1 VGLVAKRVPLG
12 ADVVVLAPMTGW
24 RSFLLQ
30 PRLAP
35 ALAEVAGALGSI
47 AGKLDAEAISTVAPF
62 VGRAFAKLP
71 PVELEAITRELLD
84 GAMFLAGG
92 KTPGAPLLDTLDAA
106 MQGRTLDVWR
116 LLFEAVRLNYPD
128 FFKALG
134 GSVAPSGAAV
144 SPSEGSNT

>member
-1 VGLVAKRVPLG
+1 MPRQARRAGH
-12 ADVVVLAPMTGW
+12 TGC
-24 RSFLLQ
+24 
-30 PRLAP
+30 
-35 ALAEVAGALGSI
+35 GIG
-47 AGKLDAEAISTVAPF
+47 
-62 VGRAFAKLP
+62 
-71 PVELEAITRELLD
+71 
-84 GAMFLAGG
+84 
-92 KTPGAPLLDTLDAA
+92 DTLDAA